1 MKKRIFW
8 LMLSCLMAISMLLA
22 SCGGDEDGETVTE
35 EPVTE
40 EPVTEEPVTEEPVTP
55 AGGEWWDKYGVPQ
68 YGGVYT
74 ARATMET
81 TRWEPYF
88 GGGSTKWYE
97 TLAMVNFMGTDPDEF
112 DTQESR
118 FVPTKYMTGVIA
130 ESFETSDL
138 QTYTFHI
145 RKGIYWWDKPPVN
158 GRELDAYD
166 VEYSW
171 HRQCGLGSGFDES
184 NKSRYANM
192 GLFGPPIAVEA
203 TDKWTVDI
211 TVSKPSLAYLRMIFG
226 EHPYSAIVPREA
238 VEEWGDLNDWT
249 QVLGTGPFMVTDYVT
264 SSSMTEVKNP
274 NYWRYDEHYP
284 ENQLPYLDGIKTLII
299 PDSSTAIAAL
309 RTGKID
315 GLTGL
320 DYQQAEVIRG
330 TSPQLR
336 EEKRWSTAPGIY
348 FPLETEP
355 WNDIRVRKAFQMA
368 IDLKTIGES
377 YYGGLTDGTPV
388 GHIGH
393 DPYRAHY
400 EDWPQEVKDGYAY
413 NPEGAKALLAEA
425 GYPNG
430 LKCKL
435 TARSVRDDMDL
446 YQIIQAY
453 LKDIGVD
460 MEIEI
465 FESTVWNDYVYA
477 GKAELVTASRDPFFA
492 VIKPVDRLL
501 QMTQYHRDIIVTQNY
516 DTVFEGLYQKAAGAT
531 NDEEQMKYCID
542 GDMYAISQQWC
553 LIIQPTYTFNFHQP
567 WVNRYIHT
575 ESAGQ
580 LYAYMY
586 LDLDLKESM
595 GYK

>member
-1 MKKRIFW
+1 
-8 LMLSCLMAISMLLA
+8 
-22 SCGGDEDGETVTE
+22 
-35 EPVTE
+35 
-40 EPVTEEPVTEEPVTP
+40 
-55 AGGEWWDKYGVPQ
+55 
-68 YGGVYT
+68 
-74 ARATMET
+74 
-81 TRWEPYF
+81 
-88 GGGSTKWYE
+88 
-97 TLAMVNFMGTDPDEF
+97 MVNFMGTDPDEF

-413 NPEGAKALLAEA
+413 DPEGAKALLAEA